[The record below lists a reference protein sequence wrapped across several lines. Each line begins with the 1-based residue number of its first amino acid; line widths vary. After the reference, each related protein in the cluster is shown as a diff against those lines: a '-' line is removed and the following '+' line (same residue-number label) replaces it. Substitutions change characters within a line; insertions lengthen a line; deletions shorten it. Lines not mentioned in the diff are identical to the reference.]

1 MDLASSLR
9 DATQRLAQAGVPSPQ
24 VDAEMLLAHAAGV
37 SRGELL
43 ARVHSGKT
51 VEDADLAQWDKLIVR
66 RENREPVQHLTGTA
80 AFMSFEVKVGP
91 GVFVPRPETQSLV
104 EHAIAQAQV
113 MAVREVG
120 LHIVDLCSGSGV
132 VAISLARAVL
142 HASVVAVEASASA
155 VEYLRHNVDT
165 LAPNIT
171 VVESDVVSF
180 GQSVKDAS
188 IDMIV
193 ANPPYVPLAEVPN
206 DPEVF
211 RYDPV
216 MALYG
221 GEDGLD
227 TVHEIVTL
235 ATRALRPGGY
245 LAIEH
250 SNLQGDAVRF
260 TLKEAGL
267 RMVSTEL
274 DLVGRE
280 RFTQGFQS

>member
-1 MDLASSLR
+1 MDLASCLR
-9 DATQRLAQAGVPSPQ
+9 DATQRLAQAGVASPQ

-66 RENREPVQHLTGTA
+66 RENREPLQHLTGTA

-206 DPEVF
+206 DPEVS

>member
-1 MDLASSLR
+1 
-9 DATQRLAQAGVPSPQ
+9 
-24 VDAEMLLAHAAGV
+24 MLLAHAAGV

-66 RENREPVQHLTGTA
+66 RENREPLQHLTGTA

-180 GQSVKDAS
+180 GQGVKDAS

-206 DPEVF
+206 DPEVS

>member
-9 DATQRLAQAGVPSPQ
+9 DATTRLAQAGVASPE
-24 VDAEMLLAHAAGV
+24 VDAEMLLAHVAGV

-43 ARVHSGKT
+43 AGVHSGKS
-51 VEDADLAQWDKLIVR
+51 VEKADLAQWEQLIVR
-66 RENREPVQHLTGTA
+66 RANREPLQHLTGTA

-104 EHAIAQAQV
+104 EHAISQAQA
-113 MAVREVG
+113 MAVREAG

-142 HASVVAVEASASA
+142 HASVVADEASASA
-155 VEYLRHNVDT
+155 VEYLRQNVDT

-171 VVESDVVSF
+171 VVASDVVSF
-180 GQSVKDAS
+180 GQSAQDAS

-193 ANPPYVPLAEVPN
+193 ANPPYVPSAEIPN
-206 DPEVF
+206 DPEVA
-211 RYDPV
+211 RYDPA

-235 ATRALRPGGY
+235 AARALRPGGY

-250 SNLQGDAVRF
+250 SNLQGDAMRSA
-260 TLKEAGL
+260 LKDAGF
-267 RMVSTEL
+267 RMVLTER

>member
-1 MDLASSLR
+1 MDLASALR
-9 DATQRLAQAGVPSPQ
+9 DATRRLAQAGVASPQ
-24 VDAEMLLAHAAGV
+24 VDSEILLAHVAGV
-37 SRGELL
+37 SRGEIL
-43 ARVHSGKT
+43 AWVHSGRSM
-51 VEDADLAQWDKLIVR
+51 EEADLAQWDQLIVR
-66 RENREPVQHLTGTA
+66 RENREPLQHLTGTA
-80 AFMSFEVKVGP
+80 AFMSFEVIVGP

-104 EHAIAQAQV
+104 EHATSQAQA
-113 MAVREVG
+113 MAVRETG

-155 VEYLRHNVDT
+155 VEYLRLNADT

-171 VVESDVVSF
+171 IVESDVVGF
-180 GQSVKDAS
+180 GHSVTDAS

-193 ANPPYVPLAEVPN
+193 ANPPYVPSAEIPN
-206 DPEVF
+206 DPEVA
-211 RYDPV
+211 RYDPA

-227 TVHEIVTL
+227 TVREIVTL

-250 SNLQGDAVRF
+250 SNLQGDAMRLV
-260 TLKEAGL
+260 LKAAGF

-274 DLVGRE
+274 DFVGRE